1 MMIQIKVKVDVENL
15 RARLSQQT
23 GGMPLGPAD
32 VAAWL
37 SEHRFRSSAPR
48 PADDW
53 IVDDEALEALRPWEV
68 LQRLPLCVVEGGEA
82 AGVQMHA

>member
-1 MMIQIKVKVDVENL
+1 MIQLKVKVDIENL

-23 GGMPLGPAD
+23 GGTPLQPAD

-37 SEHRFRSSAPR
+37 SEHQFRSSR
-48 PADDW
+48 ADDW
-53 IVDDEALEALRPWEV
+53 IADDEALEALRPWEV